1 MATLLNENTQIIP
14 DHWHGKRLDLALVEC
29 FPDYSRSRIQ
39 RWLREEKILV
49 DGVPATAKTKVA
61 GGESVTISRLPVE
74 ENEACI
80 AQPIPLD
87 IIFEDEH
94 LLVINKPANLV
105 MHPAPGN
112 RDGTVQNGLLY
123 YLPALAEIPRAGIVH
138 RLDKDT
144 TGLFVVAKTHLAHK
158 SLVDQL
164 QTRSMS
170 RGYESVVMGHMVAGG
185 QVDQPIGR
193 HRVDRKRMAVVDNGR
208 PAVTHYRVSEKFTN
222 HTHVSL
228 NLETGRT
235 HQIRV
240 HMAYIR
246 HPLIGD
252 PVYGTRLRIP
262 ADCNEGLQQ
271 NLRAFNRQ
279 ALHAARLKLEHP
291 ESQALVSWESPIPED
306 MKSLLAALKN
316 NEPG

>member
-49 DGVPATAKTKVA
+49 DGVPATAKTKVV

-112 RDGTVQNGLLY
+112 RDGTVQNGLLH

-262 ADCNEGLQQ
+262 ADCNEDLQQ

-291 ESQALVSWESPIPED
+291 DGQGLVSWESPIPED

-316 NEPG
+316 NESG